1 MESTVTPPSQPQTS
15 LDGEPRRLVSHAL
28 PERAT
33 QKLRIAYLV
42 SQYPALSHTFIKK
55 EVEALEADG
64 HEVFLASVRLPSNL
78 GILGDE
84 GNKDRDRTFYLLPSL
99 LRCLPGALVG
109 AIRHRANLKC
119 MASTW
124 FRVFL
129 KKPFSPSTYA
139 YALESLV
146 LLDWML
152 KNDLRHVHNHFGN
165 AAATVALIASASHLV
180 HYSLSI
186 HGPDIFYNTDDEL
199 LPLKLSSCRFA
210 RSISHYCSSQL
221 SLLTEG
227 HHWSRFE
234 IVRCGI
240 DPATFTPRPE
250 PANEIPALLCVGRL
264 VPAKGQRILLAA
276 SQRLRDQGTKHTLTF
291 VGTGPDQTPL
301 AEHAEHAGMDH
312 VRFTGGLDPAGVKS
326 EYSKADLF
334 ILPSFA
340 EGVPVVLM
348 EAMASGVPVIS
359 TRITGIPELIESGK
373 EGLLVPPSDVDSLV
387 EAIRRLLGD
396 PGLCRSMSEEGRRKV
411 LDLYNLNVNGPEMGR
426 LFEKYL

>member
-1 MESTVTPPSQPQTS
+1 MESTITSPSQPQTIP
-15 LDGEPRRLVSHAL
+15 DGGAYHHVSH
-28 PERAT
+28 EIQNRSSK
-33 QKLRIAYLV
+33 KLRIAYLV

-55 EVEALEADG
+55 EVEALEAAG
-64 HEVFLASVRLPSNL
+64 HEVWMASVRTPSNL
-78 GILGDE
+78 GILGED
-84 GNKDRDRTFYLLPSL
+84 GIKDRDRTFYLLPSL
-99 LRCLPGALVG
+99 LRLFPGALLS

-124 FRVFL
+124 LRVFRR
-129 KKPFSPSTYA
+129 KPFSPATYA
-139 YALESLV
+139 YALEGIV

-180 HYSLSI
+180 HFSLSI
-186 HGPDIFYNTDDEL
+186 HGPDIFYNTDEEL

-210 RSISHYCSSQL
+210 RSISHYCSSQM

-227 HHWSRFE
+227 HHWPRFE

-250 PANEIPALLCVGRL
+250 PANEVPGLLCVGRL
-264 VPAKGQRILLAA
+264 VPAKGQRILLEA
-276 SQRLRDQGTKHTLTF
+276 SRILLDRGMNHTLTF
-291 VGTGPDQTPL
+291 VGTGPDQETL
-301 AEHAEHAGMDH
+301 SHQAEKDVMMH

-326 EYSKADLF
+326 EYAKADIF

-373 EGLLVPPSDVDSLV
+373 DGLLVPPSDVDSLV
-387 EAIRRLLGD
+387 EAILQLITRPDLRRT
-396 PGLCRSMSEEGRRKV
+396 MSEEARRKV
-411 LDLYNLNVNGPEMGR
+411 LGLYNLNLNGPEMGR